1 MKFNS
6 DGSVILCI
14 EVLSY
19 KMSQVII
26 CIEVLSYK
34 MSQGSLYDMTS
45 RFPKKISFLEEWGIC
60 SYRLG
65 RIRVV
70 VKFDFLSLLS
80 TLTALKMRFLIM
92 VEFEEKM
99 ILCNCVRIWI
109 IVLPWLLAVIHLDPF
124 SDGIFLDLYYSGLK
138 Q

>member
-45 RFPKKISFLEEWGIC
+45 RFPKKISFLEE
-60 SYRLG
+60 
-65 RIRVV
+65 
-70 VKFDFLSLLS
+70 
-80 TLTALKMRFLIM
+80 
-92 VEFEEKM
+92 
-99 ILCNCVRIWI
+99 
-109 IVLPWLLAVIHLDPF
+109 
-124 SDGIFLDLYYSGLK
+124 
-138 Q
+138 